1 MASTQFLQKAYLAYF
16 GRPVD
21 PTGAIA
27 FQNSSEIDVLNAFYA
42 SAESQS
48 LYGTSF
54 GATQVN
60 AIYQMLFGRDAE
72 PAGLSYWLN
81 QVATGALTPA
91 GAALG
96 ILNGALNA
104 DATAVTNKLAASAAF
119 TAALDTTA
127 EILGYSGNAAA
138 ASARAFLQTVTATPA
153 TADAVTTAV
162 ANAVVGGGL
171 PGSTFTLTTGVDNI
185 VGTAGNDT
193 INGSDTTV
201 TGLDVVN
208 GGDGTDT
215 LNISDVAGAAA
226 DLTKLSVSNVENLV
240 LASTAS
246 LSGAAADVSAWT
258 GLTSATFDLRGVNGT
273 DDAITAADT
282 TAVTLTAKVV
292 TGASDLTINGGSTV
306 SATVNNRGQLH

>member
-153 TADAVTTAV
+153 TADAVTAAV
-162 ANAVVGGGL
+162 AKC
-171 PGSTFTLTTGVDNI
+171 SCWWWS
-185 VGTAGNDT
+185 AG
-193 INGSDTTV
+193 
-201 TGLDVVN
+201 
-208 GGDGTDT
+208 
-215 LNISDVAGAAA
+215 
-226 DLTKLSVSNVENLV
+226 
-240 LASTAS
+240 
-246 LSGAAADVSAWT
+246 
-258 GLTSATFDLRGVNGT
+258 FDLH
-273 DDAITAADT
+273 AHY
-282 TAVTLTAKVV
+282 
-292 TGASDLTINGGSTV
+292 GS
-306 SATVNNRGQLH
+306 GQCRWHVRQRHHQRFCQRNCRRQHPWPR